1 MRALLW
7 IVGVVAG
14 VLILL
19 GLLLEAARW
28 LLIIGAIAVVV
39 LLVLAFLRGRG
50 VMRREGIPRR

>member
-50 VMRREGIPRR
+50 VVRREGVPRR

>member
-28 LLIIGAIAVVV
+28 LIIIGAIAVVV
-39 LLVLAFLRGRG
+39 LLVLAFGRGRRVVERG
-50 VMRREGIPRR
+50 APRR

>member
-50 VMRREGIPRR
+50 VVRREGIPRR

>member
-28 LLIIGAIAVVV
+28 LIVIGAVAVVV
-39 LLVLAFLRGRG
+39 LLVLALLRGRR
-50 VMRREGIPRR
+50 VVHREGAPRR

>member
-7 IVGVVAG
+7 TVGVVAG

-28 LLIIGAIAVVV
+28 LLVIGAIAVVV

-50 VMRREGIPRR
+50 VVRREGAPRR

>member
-7 IVGVVAG
+7 TVGVVAG

-28 LLIIGAIAVVV
+28 LIIIGAIAVVV

-50 VMRREGIPRR
+50 VAQRQGGPRR

>member
-7 IVGVVAG
+7 TVGVVAG

-28 LLIIGAIAVVV
+28 LIIIGAIAVVV
-39 LLVLAFLRGRG
+39 LLVLAFVRGRR
-50 VMRREGIPRR
+50 VVQRSAPRR

>member
-28 LLIIGAIAVVV
+28 LIIIGAIAVVV
-39 LLVLAFLRGRG
+39 LLVLAFVRGRRVVERG
-50 VMRREGIPRR
+50 APRR

>member
-28 LLIIGAIAVVV
+28 LIIIGAIAVVV
-39 LLVLAFLRGRG
+39 LVVLALLRGRR
-50 VMRREGIPRR
+50 VVRRESAPRR

>member
-7 IVGVVAG
+7 TVGVAAG

-28 LLIIGAIAVVV
+28 LIIIGAIAVVV
-39 LLVLAFLRGRG
+39 LLVLAFVRGRRA
-50 VMRREGIPRR
+50 VQREGAPRR

>member
-28 LLIIGAIAVVV
+28 LIIIGAIAVVV
-39 LLVLAFLRGRG
+39 LVVLALLRGRR
-50 VMRREGIPRR
+50 VVRREGAPRR